1 MLWVLPRVSQMTRKW
16 LSQTPNPKIIEVLN
30 QFSVSSSAKQPSLN
44 IEAFLS
50 YLRQDPWVDQ
60 KHSVQIPLVTPYQFV
75 LSNSGT
81 SARFLKGWPNQ
92 SRERLTTYNHTT
104 SALKGIR
111 MADFPSASDF
121 IDNNNVLKSNI
132 SAYRNGQFTTL
143 YFKQYEM
150 KEKLRSIRK

>member
-1 MLWVLPRVSQMTRKW
+1 MNDGRLIP
-16 LSQTPNPKIIEVLN
+16 EVL
-30 QFSVSSSAKQPSLN
+30 SELPESSP
-44 IEAFLS
+44 
-50 YLRQDPWVDQ
+50 
-60 KHSVQIPLVTPYQFV
+60 IPFKLGKKSQ
-75 LSNSGT
+75 
-81 SARFLKGWPNQ
+81 
-92 SRERLTTYNHTT
+92 ERLTTYNHNT

-150 KEKLRSIRK
+150 KEKLRSIRR